1 MPGIIA
7 ALTKNL
13 VCAAGSVKRNV
24 EVLHLVQ
31 ERSQALQC
39 PVTLQL
45 FTHKVFICQKDMSL
59 MVEVLE
65 DTGKNMPLLDHRID
79 RYRAPDTAFM
89 DTRAET
95 ALVILTPPAKLRC
108 DYTVMPKQI
117 RNCIKCGRR
126 EIFHRKVTCRSAG
139 NLLTISVQV
148 MNTRDLIPVGTIS
161 PVPDEGS
168 EAQFAFFTTYYYLR
182 IHLQNFT
189 VAHCGQNIS

>member
-95 ALVILTPPAKLRC
+95 ALVILTPRLNSAVITPSCRNKSG
-108 DYTVMPKQI
+108 TVS
-117 RNCIKCGRR
+117 
-126 EIFHRKVTCRSAG
+126 SAG
-139 NLLTISVQV
+139 GGRFSIG
-148 MNTRDLIPVGTIS
+148 R
-161 PVPDEGS
+161 
-168 EAQFAFFTTYYYLR
+168 
-182 IHLQNFT
+182 
-189 VAHCGQNIS
+189 